1 MARSRLEWKF
11 PALLP
16 RADARRSEKRGGCER
31 MIGAHH
37 DANADVASHH
47 DVDLRYRSREKAEAD
62 IGALIRDPC
71 DHVGRRQHGNIEMQA
86 RIAAAEIGDQLWQ
99 K

>member
-16 RADARRSEKRGGCER
+16 RADARRREKIGGWER
-31 MIGAHH
+31 MTGPHH
-37 DANADVASHH
+37 DANAHVASHH
-47 DVDLRYRSREKAEAD
+47 DVDLRYRSRKKAEAD
-62 IGALIRDPC
+62 ICALIRDPC

-86 RIAAAEIGDQLWQ
+86 RIAGADIRDQLWP